1 MLKPEVFERTGKTE
15 EEVLESV
22 KSEFGVDESR
32 IKMVMIEE
40 AKEAFLGFI
49 GGQPAKFEVTI
60 YPDREEMAKQFATE
74 LIKNINDE
82 ARVEV
87 IKKGDNSLLIYIE
100 GQEVGNLIGKRG
112 QTLNSLQYLVS
123 IVANRYDS
131 GPKLKVEV
139 DVSGY
144 KESRTKS
151 LKELSLNLAEKVIKT
166 KRSIEL
172 EPMSS
177 QERKIIHNT
186 LKKKKN
192 VYTYSKGEEPNRKVI
207 ISCTDKNGE
216 QGKRGNGP
224 RKPRRRKKTEPSE
237 E

>member
-1 MLKPEVFERTGKTE
+1 MSILIDEQTKVLVQGITGRDGSFHALSMVEYGTKVVGGGTPGKAGQKVGPLPVFNS
-15 EEVLESV
+15 VAQALE
-22 KSEFGVDESR
+22 
-32 IKMVMIEE
+32 
-40 AKEAFLGFI
+40 
-49 GGQPAKFEVTI
+49 
-60 YPDREEMAKQFATE
+60 
-74 LIKNINDE
+74 
-82 ARVEV
+82 
-87 IKKGDNSLLIYIE
+87 
-100 GQEVGNLIGKRG
+100 
-112 QTLNSLQYLVS
+112 
-123 IVANRYDS
+123 
-131 GPKLKVEV
+131 KVEV